1 MLLARRH
8 AGITAI
14 ESVSRFW
21 PAELAGAGYARAEWP
36 AAAEDAS
43 LPDGL
48 PELLLLLM
56 LLGDGATF
64 VVGVAF
70 CALAVVAPANN
81 AAASAIVVR
90 LFIAELHGVPDTA

>member
-1 MLLARRH
+1 MLAERQSSLLA
-8 AGITAI
+8 AFGLQNL
-14 ESVSRFW
+14 
-21 PAELAGAGYARAEWP
+21 PAPDTRAEWP

-48 PELLLLLM
+48 PELLLLLV

-81 AAASAIVVR
+81 AAASAIAVR
-90 LFIAELHGVPDTA
+90 LFIVCAPIVYAPWCS